1 MTNFKQNQV
10 YEKNVKTDNTLQNL
24 AQIYFEDTI
33 SIIEKDV
40 IVRENVKIRPY
51 LINKIIQIYF
61 QLFI

>member
-1 MTNFKQNQV
+1 MTNFEQNQV